1 MATVAAQ
8 PFSGTY
14 RAQPVP
20 STFAF
25 AVRHSGVFWYRGSL
39 SDVTATLRGD
49 GDALALEGSARVDS
63 ISVVEPA
70 AMRASVLGPEFFDA
84 ERHPEITFRSTAI
97 RLADDGRAEVDGELT
112 IRGVTRP
119 VTASGRY
126 ASPRQ
131 AQLRR
136 GRGPAAPHELR
147 PPRVR
152 IRLAD
157 GAAGRWRRGRLGRAR
172 WTSTC
177 SSSER
182 TRIPKGDVVF
192 VAHRPAWLGVQI
204 AARAATSCQ

>member
-1 MATVAAQ
+1 MSTVAAQ

-39 SDVTATLRGD
+39 SDVAATLRAD

-70 AMRASVLGPEFFDA
+70 PMRASVLGPEFFDA
-84 ERHPEITFRSTAI
+84 ERHPEITFRSTEI

-119 VTASGRY
+119 VIANGHY
-126 ASPRQ
+126 A
-131 AQLRR
+131 
-136 GRGPAAPHELR
+136 
-147 PPRVR
+147 PPRLSSFGEV
-152 IRLAD
+152 
-157 GAAGRWRRGRLGRAR
+157 AGLQLQTSFDRREFGFDWQMALPGGGNAVGWDVGVDIDLLFTRE
-172 WTSTC
+172 
-177 SSSER
+177 ER
-182 TRIPKGDVVF
+182 KG
-192 VAHRPAWLGVQI
+192 
-204 AARAATSCQ
+204 